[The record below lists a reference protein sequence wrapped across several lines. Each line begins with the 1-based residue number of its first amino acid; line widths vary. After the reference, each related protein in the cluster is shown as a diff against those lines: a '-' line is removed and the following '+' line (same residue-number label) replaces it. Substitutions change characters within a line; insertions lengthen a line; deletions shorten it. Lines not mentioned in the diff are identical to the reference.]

1 MAPWHYIYFPY
12 IDGTTPCEKYRRLF
26 HIPLRTLLV
35 LGGQDRCFKLIVIRL
50 CYYVSSLANLFY
62 LIDEY
67 GFLTSEGTFAR
78 EDLAARGGREQDV
91 GVMNAP
97 VTSRLDGHDFAS
109 SLYSLYLA

>member
-1 MAPWHYIYFPY
+1 MSKGFS
-12 IDGTTPCEKYRRLF
+12 RLKE
-26 HIPLRTLLV
+26 L
-35 LGGQDRCFKLIVIRL
+35 
-50 CYYVSSLANLFY
+50 SLA
-62 LIDEY
+62 
-67 GFLTSEGTFAR
+67 LTHR